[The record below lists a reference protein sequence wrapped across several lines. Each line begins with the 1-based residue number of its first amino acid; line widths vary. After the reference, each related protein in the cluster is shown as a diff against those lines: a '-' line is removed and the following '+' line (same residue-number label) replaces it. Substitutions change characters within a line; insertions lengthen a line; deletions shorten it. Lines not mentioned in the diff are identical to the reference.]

1 MTKEEFADIM
11 LEELKAW
18 GKFIDLFDELPW
30 QNLPEE
36 KVFELI
42 HFVEGNE

>member
-18 GKFIDLFDELPW
+18 GKFIDLDDELPW
-30 QNLPEE
+30 QNLSEE
-36 KVFELI
+36 KLFELI
-42 HFVEGNE
+42 DFVRGDE